1 MKHFLSISTLFCA
14 FSIGSLAAE
23 IPADLTGT
31 LIVLN
36 KNSNNA
42 SFIDL
47 ASGLTIATL
56 PTGEGPHE
64 LVVSDD
70 GLWAVGTD
78 YSGGDSLTV
87 FDVQGL
93 AVERTIDLADYPS
106 PHGIQFLPGQAEVVV
121 TSEANAELVIINFQ
135 SGSILGSIATSG
147 RGSHM
152 VALAE
157 NGELAFTSNLASNNV
172 SVVNLNRGRMQAAF
186 RVAGRPEAIAVNK
199 SATEIWVG
207 SNDEGLV
214 SVLNSANGKVE
225 AQWSGFSWPYRI
237 LLSNDEKLVVVPD
250 MNNND
255 LRFIDAVNKQ
265 EIGKIELG
273 EVSPQ
278 GIIFHPNDQ
287 ILFLSLSGKN
297 KVVAIDRESLEV
309 LGEYETGSAPDG
321 IGYSPLILK

>member
-1 MKHFLSISTLFCA
+1 MKYFLALCMLASGFYTG
-14 FSIGSLAAE
+14 GSAAE
-23 IPADLTGT
+23 IPADMTGT

-47 ASGLTIATL
+47 ASGSTIATL

-70 GLWAVGTD
+70 GRWAVGTD
-78 YSGGDSLTV
+78 YGGGDSLTV
-87 FDVQGL
+87 FDVESL
-93 AVERTIDLADYPS
+93 EVARTIDLGDYPR
-106 PHGIQFLPGQAEVVV
+106 PHGIKFLPGQAEVVV
-121 TSEANAELVIINFQ
+121 TSEANGELVIINLQ

-199 SATEIWVG
+199 LATEIWVG

-225 AQWSGFSWPYRI
+225 AQWSGFNWPYRI
-237 LLSNDEKLVVVPD
+237 LLSNDEQLAVVPD

-287 ILFLSLSGKN
+287 ILFLSLAGRD
-297 KVVAIDRESLEV
+297 KVLVIDRESLEI

-321 IGYSPLILK
+321 IGYSSLILK

>member
-1 MKHFLSISTLFCA
+1 MKRSLAISMLVSVFGLASI
-14 FSIGSLAAE
+14 AAE

-56 PTGEGPHE
+56 PTGAGPHE

-87 FDVQGL
+87 FDIQSL
-93 AVERTIDLADYPS
+93 EVERTIDLADYPS
-106 PHGIQFLPGQAEVVV
+106 PHGIRFLPGQAEVVV
-121 TSEANAELVIINFQ
+121 TSEANAELVIVNIQ
-135 SGSILGSIATSG
+135 SGTILGSIATSG

-152 VALAE
+152 VALADS
-157 NGELAFTSNLASNNV
+157 GELAFTSNLTSNNV
-172 SVVNLNRGRMQAAF
+172 SVVNLNRGRMQTAF

-199 SATEIWVG
+199 AATEIWVG
-207 SNDEGLV
+207 SNDDGLV
-214 SVLNSANGKVE
+214 SVLNSATGKVE
-225 AQWSGFSWPYRI
+225 AQWSGFNWPYRI
-237 LLSNDEKLVVVPD
+237 LLSNDEKLAVVPD

-287 ILFLSLSGKN
+287 ILFLSLAGKD
-297 KVVAIDRESLEV
+297 KVLVIDRESMEV

-321 IGYSPLILK
+321 VGYSPLILK

>member
-1 MKHFLSISTLFCA
+1 MKNFLAIFMLVLGLGVGSI
-14 FSIGSLAAE
+14 AAE

-36 KNSNNA
+36 KNSDNA

-47 ASGLTIATL
+47 ASGLIVATL

-64 LVVSDD
+64 LIVSDD
-70 GLWAVGTD
+70 GLVAVGTN
-78 YSGGDSLTV
+78 YSGGNSLTV
-87 FDVQGL
+87 FDIENL
-93 AVERTIDLADYPS
+93 KVERTIDLGAYPR

-121 TSEANAELVIINFQ
+121 TSETKAELVFVNIQN
-135 SGSILGSIATSG
+135 GTTLGAVATSG

-152 VALAE
+152 VALAK
-157 NGELAFTSNLASNNV
+157 NGELAFTSNLESNNV
-172 SVVNLNRGRMQAAF
+172 SVINLVRGRMQAAF
-186 RVAGRPEAIAVNK
+186 RVPGRPEAITVNR

-207 SNDEGLV
+207 SNEEGVV
-214 SVLNSANGKVE
+214 SVLNSATGKVT

-237 LLSNDEKLVVVPD
+237 LLSNDEQLAVIPD

-265 EIGKIELG
+265 EVGKIELG

-278 GIIFHPNDQ
+278 GIIFHSNDQ
-287 ILFLSLSGKN
+287 VLFLSLAGKD
-297 KVVAIDRESLEV
+297 KVLVVDRQSREI

-321 IGYSPLILK
+321 IGYSPLVLK

>member
-1 MKHFLSISTLFCA
+1 MKHFLAISTLLCA
-14 FSIGSLAAE
+14 FSIGSIAAE

-47 ASGLTIATL
+47 ASGSIIATL

-70 GLWAVGTD
+70 GLWAIGTN
-78 YSGGDSLTV
+78 YGGGDSLTV
-87 FDVQGL
+87 FDIQNL
-93 AVERTIDLADYPS
+93 KVERTIDLGDYPS
-106 PHGIQFLPGQAEVVV
+106 PHGIQFLPGQDEVVV
-121 TSEANAELVIINFQ
+121 TSETNAELVVINFQ
-135 SGSILGSIATSG
+135 NGSILGSVATSG

-157 NGELAFTSNLASNNV
+157 NGELAFTSNLGSNNV
-172 SVVNLNRGRMQAAF
+172 SVVNLVRGRMQAAF
-186 RVAGRPEAIAVNK
+186 RVPGRPEAITVNK
-199 SATEIWVG
+199 PVTEIWVG
-207 SNDEGLV
+207 SNDEGVV
-214 SVLNSANGKVE
+214 SVLNSATGKVE

-237 LLSNDEKLVVVPD
+237 LLSNDERIAVIPD

-255 LRFIDAVNKQ
+255 LRFIDAVNKL

-278 GIIFHPNDQ
+278 GIIFHPNDRL
-287 ILFLSLSGKN
+287 LFLSLAGKD
-297 KVVAIDRESLEV
+297 KVLVIDRESHEI

>member
-1 MKHFLSISTLFCA
+1 MKYFLALCMLVSGFNVG
-14 FSIGSLAAE
+14 GSAAE

-47 ASGLTIATL
+47 ASGLIIATL

-70 GLWAVGTD
+70 GRWAVGTN
-78 YSGGDSLTV
+78 YNGGDSLTV
-87 FDVQGL
+87 FDVL
-93 AVERTIDLADYPS
+93 SLEVARTIDLGDYPR
-106 PHGIQFLPGQAEVVV
+106 PHGIQFLPGQTEVVV
-121 TSEANAELVIINFQ
+121 TSETSGELVIVDFQ
-135 SGSILGSIATSG
+135 SGSILGSVATSG

-157 NGELAFTSNLASNNV
+157 NGELAFTSNLESNNV
-172 SVVNLNRGRMQAAF
+172 SVINLRRGRMQTAF
-186 RVAGRPEAIAVNK
+186 RVPGRPEAITVNK

-207 SNDEGLV
+207 SNDEGVV
-214 SVLNSANGKVE
+214 SVLNSATGKVVS
-225 AQWSGFSWPYRI
+225 QWSDFSWPYRI
-237 LLSNDEKLVVVPD
+237 LLSDDERLAVIPD

-255 LRFIDAVNKQ
+255 LRFIDVVNKQ
-265 EIGKIELG
+265 ELGKLNLG

-287 ILFLSLSGKN
+287 VLFLSLAGKN
-297 KVVAIDRESLEV
+297 KVMVIDRESRAV
-309 LGEYETGSAPDG
+309 SGEYETGLAPDG
-321 IGYSPLILK
+321 VGYSPLVLK